1 MFNSVMAI
9 LPWPQPPEKT
19 MSASPKPQSSH
30 IHVHHHIT
38 VGPWTIL
45 GLLAGM
51 HLMVYAAL
59 SFAWIANPASLRVVL
74 ETLRPTSSQLQPAGP
89 RPSGDFENLEQP

>member
-9 LPWPQPPEKT
+9 LPWPQPQAT
-19 MSASPKPQSSH
+19 QMSASPKPQSRH

-45 GLLAGM
+45 GALAGM

-59 SFAWIANPASLRVVL
+59 SCALIFNPQSMKAFLDAMRATPISVTYADGRN
-74 ETLRPTSSQLQPAGP
+74 TGP
-89 RPSGDFENLEQP
+89 